1 MQFSGKRH
9 RPFGLEGSGLGLN
22 LLYCAV
28 RVMWVYTMYVHLGN
42 HRQAC

>member
-9 RPFGLEGSGLGLN
+9 WALGLEGSGLGLD
-22 LLYCAV
+22 LLYCAA
-28 RVMWVYTMYVHLGN
+28 RMMRVYTMYIHLGN